1 MLQAYLFFIC
11 YFQIWVTGEHSK
23 YNVTSLPFLPEE
35 NPVQYAL
42 LNNFTHVNF
51 EPYEL
56 SQSEVK

>member
-1 MLQAYLFFIC
+1 
-11 YFQIWVTGEHSK
+11 VTGEHSK

-35 NPVQYAL
+35 NPVQYTL
-42 LNNFTHVNF
+42 HNNFTHVIF

>member
-1 MLQAYLFFIC
+1 MLQAYLFFIG

-42 LNNFTHVNF
+42 FNNLKRVVNKH
-51 EPYEL
+51 YD
-56 SQSEVK
+56 